1 VVHALGAPMGLS
13 SSLALARGGAEAG
26 PSGARALRTG
36 VQLLQGGGRKRAT
49 PSARL
54 KAQEVARR
62 RWESA
67 WGLNA
72 QESRAGVGAS
82 RSGSHQWT
90 EFFRKGDP
98 DGAHGH
104 STEWEVAEWLW
115 EVAGDRE
122 AAERFFEAAAERNP
136 HNGSIYAGHATFV
149 WSAFQD
155 VCRAGKL
162 FEMATLMDPTNIDAL
177 AASAYF
183 EWKTEGMPER
193 SNERGNIL

>member
-1 VVHALGAPMGLS
+1 MLGTGCLHISGMVASCAMT
-13 SSLALARGGAEAG
+13 RGGTGAG
-26 PSGARALRTG
+26 PSARLPI
-36 VQLLQGGGRKRAT
+36 QGGKRRT
-49 PSARL
+49 LPQARL
-54 KAQEVARR
+54 KAQEMARQ
-62 RWESA
+62 RWEWA
-67 WGLNA
+67 WGLNT
-72 QESRAGVGAS
+72 QESRGDAS
-82 RSGSHQWT
+82 RNGSHQWT
-90 EFFRKGDP
+90 EFFRKGEPSGVD
-98 DGAHGH
+98 GH
-104 STEWEVAEWLW
+104 STDWEVAEWLW

-122 AAERFFEAAAERNP
+122 AAERCFEAAAERNP

-193 SNERGNIL
+193 SNERGNLL